1 MKNLCPLP
9 APDLIQ
15 GDGISSPLLLLSSK
29 LASPSSEKSFSTTCT
44 KMHGPGLHFNII
56 GSDHFTSIT
65 IKGDRP
71 VWVENI
77 IESDHFTSIT
87 IKEDQPVWGVTH
99 RPAGVVRPPRV
110 QLPIFFFLLF

>member
-1 MKNLCPLP
+1 ML
-9 APDLIQ
+9 
-15 GDGISSPLLLLSSK
+15 
-29 LASPSSEKSFSTTCT
+29 
-44 KMHGPGLHFNII
+44 GPGLQFNII

-87 IKEDQPVWGVTH
+87 IKEDQPVWGATH
-99 RPAGVVRPPRV
+99 RPAGVVRPPPMGCPTTHPFFII
-110 QLPIFFFLLF
+110 LIFIYFENINILIYFFC